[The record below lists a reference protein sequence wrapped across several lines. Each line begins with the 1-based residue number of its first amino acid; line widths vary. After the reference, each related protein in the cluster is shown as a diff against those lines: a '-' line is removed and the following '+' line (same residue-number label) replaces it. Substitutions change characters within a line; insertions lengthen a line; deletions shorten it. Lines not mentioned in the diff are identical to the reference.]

1 MAQAPGKLATL
12 LLLVVAFGGLAAW
25 LVVPFVMRDK
35 PSILTDFL
43 DILQQSARRLEPE
56 GRVPV
61 ALPPL
66 KAGELV
72 VLAMG
77 PNVTTLGKD
86 IDLSTKARTT
96 IARDL
101 AAHRPPL
108 TFLYLIE
115 KGEVRRQEAVSRC
128 NLTLAGSEAFVIAP
142 TSSRIAYFE
151 CGPIGT
157 KPGECRDFH
166 GLWNERCTARLVAE

>member
-1 MAQAPGKLATL
+1 MAQAPGKLAAL
-12 LLLVVAFGGLAAW
+12 LLLAVAFGGLAAW
-25 LVVPFVMRDK
+25 FVVPMVMRDK

-66 KAGELV
+66 RAGELV

-77 PNVTTLGKD
+77 PNLTTLGKD
-86 IDLSTKARTT
+86 IDLSSRARAA

-101 AAHRPPL
+101 AANGPPL

-115 KGEVRRQEAVSRC
+115 KGEVRRREPVSRC
-128 NLTLAGSEAFVIAP
+128 NLTFAGTNAFVLASPSI
-142 TSSRIAYFE
+142 RIATFE

-166 GLWNERCTARLVAE
+166 GLWNERCAARLVPE